1 MEAFQ
6 ERVIVERQELDD
18 KISCLELFTT
28 SVAFSTLSQA
38 AQERLTRQ
46 LRLMREYSAVLAERI
61 AAF

>member
-1 MEAFQ
+1 MEESQ
-6 ERVIVERQELDD
+6 ERVVTERENLDENITRLD
-18 KISCLELFTT
+18 SFV
-28 SVAFSTLSQA
+28 SSNAFPMLNQA

>member
-1 MEAFQ
+1 MEESQ
-6 ERVIVERQELDD
+6 ERVVTERENLDENITRLD
-18 KISCLELFTT
+18 SFVSSK
-28 SVAFSTLSQA
+28 AFQVLNQV